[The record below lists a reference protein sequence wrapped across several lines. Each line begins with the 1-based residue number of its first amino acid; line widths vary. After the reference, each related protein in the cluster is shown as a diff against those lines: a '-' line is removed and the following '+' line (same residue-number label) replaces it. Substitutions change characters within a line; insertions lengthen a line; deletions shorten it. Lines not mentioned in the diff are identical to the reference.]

1 MKVLFKAL
9 RNSKD
14 LTSVLNF
21 CENNG
26 IETLKLENIRFDG
39 NTGIINWGGYAAAPP
54 IGVVVFRLGKIYLT
68 ILNLII
74 LADLLREVKPS
85 HM

>member
-26 IETLKLENIRFDG
+26 IETLKLENIRFEG
-39 NTGIINWGGYAAAPP
+39 NTGIINWGGYGSSFS
-54 IGVVVFRLGKIYLT
+54 IGKIYST

>member
-1 MKVLFKAL
+1 LGANKEETMKVLFKAL

-26 IETLKLENIRFDG
+26 IETLKLENIRFEG
-39 NTGIINWGGYAAAPP
+39 NTGIIN
-54 IGVVVFRLGKIYLT
+54 
-68 ILNLII
+68 
-74 LADLLREVKPS
+74 
-85 HM
+85 

>member
-26 IETLKLENIRFDG
+26 IETLKLENIRFEG
-39 NTGIINWGGYAAAPP
+39 NTGIINWGGY
-54 IGVVVFRLGKIYLT
+54 GSSFFRLGKIYLT